1 MIHVLHKRMAWRSA
15 IGLAVFALLGIFFSE
30 GLRASASVNPPEVL
44 EGRALQASPVQR
56 FFGSP
61 ISPDSFISEN
71 PVPVRP
77 CLPVASGTP
86 PDSSF
91 MALVRS
97 RDRSKV
103 EREGV
108 LVRAQILNKYLHFR
122 ESLTSP

>member
-1 MIHVLHKRMAWRSA
+1 MIHVLHKGMAGRSA
-15 IGLAVFALLGIFFSE
+15 KGFAVLAFLGILLSE
-30 GLRASASVNPPEVL
+30 GLPASAFVNPPEVL

-61 ISPDSFISEN
+61 LSPDSFISEN

-77 CLPVASGTP
+77 CLPAAAGTP
-86 PDSSF
+86 PDSSIKS
-91 MALVRS
+91 LVRS
-97 RDRSKV
+97 RDRSRV

-108 LVRAQILNKYLHFR
+108 LVRAQILDKYLHFR